1 MPGYFELLLK
11 LVPVFAAIGCGFF
24 ARRVGWL
31 THAADTAL
39 IRLVVDIM
47 YPCFIAQHI
56 LGNSHLENG
65 ATAIAALS
73 CGFGQVLLGLAVAW
87 LFAHL
92 LRLRRPD
99 PARTFTFTVG
109 LHNYG
114 YLPVPIV
121 AALFDS
127 KTTGVLLMNNAGVE
141 LALWTVGILILSGGQ
156 RAGTTERPQSR
167 LWRRLLNGPS
177 IAVAACVL
185 INLTKLS
192 PMVPEVGHEALRLI
206 GSGSIVLGLV
216 MTGATLADVVRTE
229 SLVASP
235 GVTCLGIGVRLGVL
249 PPLILAVAFAL
260 PLPLELRQVL
270 AVEAA
275 MPCAMIPIILSKRHG
290 TDSAT
295 AVRLVVWSTLASLLI
310 IPLWIKL
317 GLHWLAT
324 P

>member
-1 MPGYFELLLK
+1 
-11 LVPVFAAIGCGFF
+11 
-24 ARRVGWL
+24 
-31 THAADTAL
+31 
-39 IRLVVDIM
+39 
-47 YPCFIAQHI
+47 
-56 LGNSHLENG
+56 
-65 ATAIAALS
+65 
-73 CGFGQVLLGLAVAW
+73 
-87 LFAHL
+87 
-92 LRLRRPD
+92 
-99 PARTFTFTVG
+99 
-109 LHNYG
+109 
-114 YLPVPIV
+114 
-121 AALFDS
+121 
-127 KTTGVLLMNNAGVE
+127 
-141 LALWTVGILILSGGQ
+141 
-156 RAGTTERPQSR
+156 
-167 LWRRLLNGPS
+167 
-177 IAVAACVL
+177 
-185 INLTKLS
+185 
-192 PMVPEVGHEALRLI
+192 
-206 GSGSIVLGLV
+206 